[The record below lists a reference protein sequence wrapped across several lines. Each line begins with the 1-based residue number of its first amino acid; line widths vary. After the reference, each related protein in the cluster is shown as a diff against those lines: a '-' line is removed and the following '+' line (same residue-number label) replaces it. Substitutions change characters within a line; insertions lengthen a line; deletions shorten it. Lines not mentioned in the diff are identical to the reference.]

1 MPERPPGKPRQKG
14 WTAGHRGAGIATTS
28 AVISRLSAQ
37 DAQILRL
44 EAGPIRGHSA
54 KVIVLEPAGEHAL
67 PSLAELRAAIAAR
80 LDAAPRLR
88 QRLVR
93 SPLPMSRPAWADDP
107 RFDVTR
113 HVELVPVKGPVSRS
127 GLERIVAGLMARR
140 LDRSR
145 PLWHLDVV
153 PELADGAMALIWRL
167 HHCMADGA
175 TAMAFASAVLW
186 RPDPAYVPEP
196 ARPWT
201 PRPLPAPSAL
211 LVSGLR
217 ERGRKFLHP
226 GLRSSVRTLLSA
238 RTAAARELSRT
249 AAVTGLAGRAGPDRN
264 ATLIPLPLN
273 ACKLAGKAISE
284 SATLNDVLLA
294 IIAGGLRA
302 WLARRDEPER
312 GIRVKVPVSLH
323 QPGEHGVVGNR
334 DSYFFVDLPVT
345 EPDPAARVLAI
356 GRQTA
361 ERKRSHDADA
371 LYEIGQRPVVARWAM
386 SPRVFTVNVS
396 NVRGP
401 GQPVYVLGGRVREL
415 YALSEIAQGHV
426 LRVAAISS
434 AGTLSIGLLADARAV
449 PDLDGLAGDVRQA
462 AADLLSAAG

>member
-1 MPERPPGKPRQKG
+1 M
-14 WTAGHRGAGIATTS
+14 TS

-54 KVIVLEPAGEHAL
+54 KVIVLEPAPQHAL

-93 SPLPMSRPAWADDP
+93 SPLPMARPAWADDP

-153 PELADGAMALIWRL
+153 PELDDGAMALIWRL

-186 RPDPAYVPEP
+186 RPDPAGVPEP

-211 LVSGLR
+211 LVSSLR
-217 ERGRKFLHP
+217 ERGRKLLHP
-226 GLRSSVRTLLSA
+226 GLQSSVRALLSA
-238 RTAAARELSRT
+238 RTAATRELSRT
-249 AAVTGLAGRAGPDRN
+249 AAVTGLAGRAGPNRN
-264 ATLIPLPLN
+264 AALIALPLT
-273 ACKLAGKAISE
+273 ACKQAGKAVSE

-312 GIRVKVPVSLH
+312 SIRVKVPVSLH
-323 QPGEHGVVGNR
+323 QPGEHGVAGNR

-345 EPDPAARVLAI
+345 EPDPAARVAAI

-371 LYEIGQRPVVARWAM
+371 LYEIGQRPLVARWSM

-396 NVRGP
+396 DVRGP

-415 YALSEIAQGHV
+415 YALSEIAHGHV

-434 AGTLSIGLLADARAV
+434 AETLSIGLLADARAV

-462 AADLLSAAG
+462 AADLLRVAG

>member
-1 MPERPPGKPRQKG
+1 MAGEPG
-14 WTAGHRGAGIATTS
+14 TGAGIAMTG

-54 KVIVLEPAGEHAL
+54 KVIVLAPAGQHAL
-67 PSLAELRAAIAAR
+67 PGLAELRAAIAAR

-153 PELADGAMALIWRL
+153 PELDDGAMALIWRL

-175 TAMAFASAVLW
+175 TAMALAAAVLW
-186 RPDPAYVPEP
+186 RTDPAGVPAP

-217 ERGRKFLHP
+217 ERGRELLH
-226 GLRSSVRTLLSA
+226 LRSRSSVLALLSA

-249 AAVTGLAGRAGPDRN
+249 ATVTGLAGRAGPDRN
-264 ATLIPLPLN
+264 TALIPLPLT
-273 ACKLAGKAISE
+273 ACKQAGKAVSPA
-284 SATLNDVLLA
+284 ATVNDVLLA

-323 QPGEHGVVGNR
+323 QPGEQGVVGNR

-356 GRQTA
+356 GAQTA

-371 LYEIGQRPVVARWAM
+371 LYEVSQRPLVARWAM

-434 AGTLSIGLLADARAV
+434 ADTLSIGLLADAGAV
-449 PDLDGLAGDVRQA
+449 PDLDALAGDIRQA
-462 AADLLSAAG
+462 AADLLRVAG